1 MRRMLGDTTPSG
13 AGARS
18 GYFSGPA
25 RGEVERGR
33 SSVAASDSGAWF
45 SGLEQSASA
54 EGKFIYRPQ
63 LGEEVERQDGP
74 AGRLDS
80 KTDTP
85 R

>member
-1 MRRMLGDTTPSG
+1 MRKMLGDTTPSG
-13 AGARS
+13 VGARS

-33 SSVAASDSGAWF
+33 SSVAASESGAWF

-63 LGEEVERQDGP
+63 LGEVGGQVGP